1 MIKNIGILGASSFIG
16 QELIKQLK
24 IKNINIYIF
33 SRKKKKYK
41 NIRSK
46 NIFFI
51 RGQFNKKDLVK
62 FFNKVDVV
70 INLIAEIENIET
82 MYDVNVRMLKK
93 IISLSKKKIKKIIHI
108 SSVSVYGKNMGKI
121 LTESSQCLPDQEY
134 GKTKLIAENL
144 IIEASKKNFFK
155 AVIIRPSTILGKNMK
170 NQSIFKMI
178 DLIKENKFFYFNNK
192 NSNMNYIYVNDFC
205 AVITEF
211 VDYNNFN
218 KYEIFNYSN
227 KIKLQKF
234 VKIIL
239 KRFNKKDNLINL
251 PYKLIKIISYL
262 HCFFKKFPLKPS
274 RVNALN
280 VTTSYSNNKIAKL
293 IDIKKYN
300 NIEKGILELIEKFD

>member
-24 IKNINIYIF
+24 LKNFDIYIF
-33 SRKKKKYK
+33 SRTQKKNQ
-41 NIRSK
+41 NIKSK

-51 RGQFNKKDLVK
+51 KGQFNKKDLVK

-70 INLIAEIENIET
+70 INLIAEIENTEK
-82 MYDVNVRMLKK
+82 MHDVNIRMLQK

-108 SSVSVYGKNMGKI
+108 SSVSVYGKNI
-121 LTESSQCLPDQEY
+121 NNTLTESSRCLPDQVY

-155 AVIIRPSTILGKNMK
+155 AIIIRPSTILGKNMN
-170 NQSIFKMI
+170 NQSIFRMI
-178 DLIKENKFFYFNNK
+178 GLIKENKFFYFDNK

-205 AVITEF
+205 AVITKL
-211 VDYNNFN
+211 VDYNNFKN
-218 KYEIFNYSN
+218 YEIFNFSN
-227 KIKLQKF
+227 QIKLQKF
-234 VKIIL
+234 VQIIL

-262 HCFFKKFPLKPS
+262 HCFFKTFALKPS
-274 RVNALN
+274 RVKALN
-280 VTTSYSNNKIAKL
+280 VRLSYSNNKIAKI

-300 NIEKGILELIEKFD
+300 NIEKGILELVETFD